1 MSVPADRMGPPAPH
15 VTIGPQPGEARP
27 TATARRVGAPHL
39 TPDGLAATIAA
50 DPALTAWL
58 RDYGAGLLEAAADEL
73 RDWFADPSSALI
85 CERRARDH
93 RAAR

>member
-1 MSVPADRMGPPAPH
+1 VTVPSDRMGPPAPH
-15 VTIGPQPGEARP
+15 VTIGPQPGETRP
-27 TATARRVGAPHL
+27 TATARRSPHL

-50 DPALTAWL
+50 DPALSAWL
-58 RDYGAGLLEAAADEL
+58 ADYGAGLLEAAADEL

>member
-1 MSVPADRMGPPAPH
+1 VTVPSDRMGPPAPH
-15 VTIGPQPGEARP
+15 VTIGPKPGEARP
-27 TATARRVGAPHL
+27 TATARRVGTPHL
-39 TPDGLAATIAA
+39 TPDGLAAMIAA

-58 RDYGAGLLEAAADEL
+58 ADYGAGLLEAAADEL